1 MHGMRYAESLKIE
14 TFRESGWHR
23 SSGGS
28 PARSDGISTPL
39 LYACIRL
46 QSEQF
51 GLLAEID
58 ALRSEVRQL
67 KHELQGTTEE
77 RDMLRNGYRVLSVT
91 VGAQQRKPKPAPE
104 PRRTARARAPDD
116 AEMRRA

>member
-1 MHGMRYAESLKIE
+1 MHVARYAESLKID

-23 SSGGS
+23 SSGTVA
-28 PARSDGISTPL
+28 ARPDGISTPL

-46 QSEQF
+46 QGEQF

-58 ALRSEVRQL
+58 ALRSEVRHL
-67 KHELQGTTEE
+67 KHDLQCTIDE
-77 RDMLRNGYRVLSVT
+77 RDMLRSGYRVLSVT
-91 VGAQQRKPKPAPE
+91 AGEQRRKPGPAPE
-104 PRRTARARAPDD
+104 SRRTARARARDD